1 MTKNILILALLIAA
15 AAGYTVFSSDTVPQ
29 QDSPQKDSAQ
39 NDDGDVIPDFTFAKV
54 GGVTQ
59 DFENYR
65 GKAVVVNFW
74 ASWCTPCIV
83 EFPQMIRLA
92 EGEDDTVFLFLGVGE
107 TGETAKNFAA
117 RHLPATLPENVVIA
131 LDPDKAIAEEIF
143 KTYKLPET
151 YLVTPSLTI
160 ADKIIG
166 NSVDWEGKEI
176 REKIDALSRPQ
187 D

>member
-15 AAGYTVFSSDTVPQ
+15 AAGYTVFSSDTVPR

-39 NDDGDVIPDFTFAKV
+39 NDDGDVIPDFTFTRLD
-54 GGVTQ
+54 GVMQ

-74 ASWCTPCIV
+74 ASWCAPCIV

-92 EGEDDTVFLFLGVGE
+92 EGEKDTIFLFLGVGE
-107 TGETAKNFAA
+107 TAEAAKNFAD
-117 RHLPATLPENVVIA
+117 RHLPSALPENVIIA
-131 LDPDKAIAEEIF
+131 LDTDKAIAEEIF

-151 YLVTPSLTI
+151 YLITPSLTI
-160 ADKIIG
+160 AGKIIG

-176 REKIDALSRPQ
+176 RKKINALSRPQ
-187 D
+187 N